1 MSRSPVRD
9 SRVRFR
15 APIACLI
22 AFAVL
27 ASAGVV
33 RAHEPQAAFVLKGNW
48 VECLVD
54 QDGRPAANATLVIL
68 DAQGNKFADGET
80 DDTGLAQ
87 FPAPAGSSFT
97 VEIKTAGAKTAD
109 PIRIMKVG
117 SRIEPARVLL
127 SYGLR
132 PCCRGLVNRDNS
144 WKSTGHEISASD
156 RLLLW
161 FAAAATV
168 CAVLGVIVFL
178 RMPKRRCAEGST

>member
-1 MSRSPVRD
+1 MLSHVCL
-9 SRVRFR
+9 R
-15 APIACLI
+15 ARNVNLI
-22 AFAVL
+22 AITLFAIGSM
-27 ASAGVV
+27 AS
-33 RAHEPQAAFVLKGNW
+33 AHEPQAAFVLKGNW
-48 VECLVD
+48 VECLVE
-54 QDGRPAANATLVIL
+54 QDGRPAANAALVIL

-109 PIRIMKVG
+109 PIRIMRAG

-144 WKSTGHEISASD
+144 WKSAGPAISPSD
-156 RLLLW
+156 RLLFW
-161 FAAAATV
+161 FAGAAMV
-168 CAVLGVIVFL
+168 CAVLGVIVFV
-178 RMPKRRCAEGST
+178 RMPKRGCADGST